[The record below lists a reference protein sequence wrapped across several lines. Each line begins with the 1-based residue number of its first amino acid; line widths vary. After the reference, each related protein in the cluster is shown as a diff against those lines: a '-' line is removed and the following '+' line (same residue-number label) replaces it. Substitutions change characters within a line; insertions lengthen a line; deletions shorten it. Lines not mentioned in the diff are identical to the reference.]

1 MCQSWLSRVL
11 SDVCLL
17 LITNTVCITL
27 WPLAWIMWRY
37 QKYSH
42 HGNSFTMITRLGGKD
57 WPGKRS
63 APHWW
68 CFGGEWSMTCW
79 PTTTQ
84 NAMSLKGDDW
94 TPWLRAAFPYSS
106 WCRASNCGYPALWRC
121 KSVLQDTLVPTPP
134 EIPLVSSV
142 GLLLLRD
149 SCIGRAYHQHWGIPA
164 KSPDVSAFTKA
175 NAKFNTQLV
184 FLAFLYCP
192 LNLV

>member
-63 APHWW
+63 APRWW

-79 PTTTQ
+79 PTITQ

-94 TPWLRAAFPYSS
+94 TPWLRAAFPYSC

-142 GLLLLRD
+142 ELLLLETLVLAGLIISTEGFQLSLLMSQHLQKRTPN
-149 SCIGRAYHQHWGIPA
+149 STPSWCFLHFCIAL
-164 KSPDVSAFTKA
+164 ST
-175 NAKFNTQLV
+175 
-184 FLAFLYCP
+184 
-192 LNLV
+192 